1 MATHTSALS
10 LYNAQ
15 LARFAQVK
23 VGAKT
28 MHAHMVAAC
37 FDDARDLTA
46 GGNGPQGR
54 PRKKWLRRNRP
65 FARNM
70 ARVNLAAYRNGPGK
84 VSPLPIGVIS
94 SRLYRSWSLHRIQ
107 KQTGQEYHM
116 RNSAAYA
123 RFILFDSGTRK
134 MLGRGFQSETR
145 KRFRARNKALLDT
158 IRIRQR
164 RN

>member
-1 MATHTSALS
+1 MAIHTSALS
-10 LYNAQ
+10 LYKAQ
-15 LARFAQVK
+15 MSRFAQVQ
-23 VGAKT
+23 VGVKT

-37 FDDARDLTA
+37 FDDARELTA

-65 FARNM
+65 FARNA
-70 ARVNLAAYRNGPGK
+70 ARVNLAVYAKGQGR
-84 VSPLPIGVIS
+84 VSALPIGVIS
-94 SRLYRSWSLHRIQ
+94 SRLYRSWSLHRLQ
-107 KQTGQEYHM
+107 KSTGQEFHM

-134 MLGRGFQSETR
+134 MLGRGFQAETR